1 MPICFTIELIN
12 AATIRTFD
20 TAVGSNRQKYARVA
34 IPGFVRGAATV
45 QRQVGRSNNDGRLCL
60 VGHGDCPYWAVG
72 VVAGTFGS
80 SQAASVAY
88 YRLDILPCRLMPYD
102 GNVFDW
108 LTDSANITGL
118 YRCLNG
124 RCSMQLWWSTS
135 VLVERLPENRG
146 QSDGLSGNFQVASS
160 CHQPAQ
166 QTAAGYGNQHG
177 GQHRQTASRQ

>member
-1 MPICFTIELIN
+1 M
-12 AATIRTFD
+12 
-20 TAVGSNRQKYARVA
+20 
-34 IPGFVRGAATV
+34 
-45 QRQVGRSNNDGRLCL
+45 

-80 SQAASVAY
+80 SRATSVAY

-135 VLVERLPENRG
+135 VLVKRLPENRG